1 MHVRSRTL
9 LGAVALTAL
18 AALSGCT
25 PADPAAEPTSS
36 AGAPTSAPGAT
47 STPSSDPATPTPTAT
62 PTAAPTAAD
71 ATSLLVGPTSFSLV
85 DDAGTELGTWAYRDG
100 TGAVAALT
108 EAFGSAPTESD
119 DVPYEGYR
127 TRNSSWPGFDFKDT
141 EVYDAGG
148 PESQYPEPDFL
159 LAVNAPAVGDV
170 AISTLSGVAVGDAA
184 VEVRDEHPEAV
195 QGDSLGIFDF
205 DRTPVGVLDGTE
217 LTNSVGV
224 LADDEITV
232 SGIRAPFVN
241 WGV

>member
-9 LGAVALTAL
+9 LGAAALTAL

-25 PADPAAEPTSS
+25 PADPAAEPTAS
-36 AGAPTSAPGAT
+36 AGTPTSAPGAT

-85 DDAGTELGTWAYRDG
+85 DDSGTELGTWEYRDG

-148 PESQYPEPDFL
+148 PESEYPEPDFL

-195 QGDSLGIFDF
+195 QGDSLAVFDF

-232 SGIRAPFVN
+232 SGIRAPLVN